1 MIIIIIAKKRADFLR
16 ETKWDQVLSKQKKSN
31 IRFDGKIEKNW
42 KPEEKKTKKCI
53 LNIFK
58 ILTKTMTVRRVC
70 LFY

>member
-1 MIIIIIAKKRADFLR
+1 MRSSPTEAKEVIFDSIAKSR
-16 ETKWDQVLSKQKKSN
+16 
-31 IRFDGKIEKNW
+31 KNEN
-42 KPEEKKTKKCI
+42 KKKTKKCI